1 MEMSPGSFL
10 PATHGVTQCLSQS
23 PRSVTPLLTG
33 SVQQSG
39 RPEPCLGLLL
49 VENNIHEPRQAGSAG
64 RDAPLGSRAGPLP
77 QHLPSATS
85 TW

>member
-1 MEMSPGSFL
+1 MEMSPDSFL

-49 VENNIHEPRQAGSAG
+49 VENNIHEPRQAGSVG
-64 RDAPLGSRAGPLP
+64 RDAPLGSQGPLP

>member
-1 MEMSPGSFL
+1 MEMWLDGFL

-23 PRSVTPLLTG
+23 PRSVIPLPTG
-33 SVQQSG
+33 SVQRPA

-49 VENNIHEPRQAGSAG
+49 VENNIREPRQAGSVV